1 MFVVPKVSILCFG
14 VVGCLQMFAPFKNWH
29 PLSLGAPFVAGFG
42 ILFIPPPPM
51 GFIRHSGSGWFVITS
66 CVQGG
71 HLPYAPTAVTGV
83 LSR

>member
-42 ILFIPPPPM
+42 ILFIPPRWVLFGTPVLGGLSLPPVS
-51 GFIRHSGSGWFVITS
+51 R
-66 CVQGG
+66 G